1 MKQKASWYFKRPQ
14 MLYNG
19 VSYPTGIWPID
30 LSRKSIG
37 WSLYDKGLH
46 HENIKIISSSIIFIV
61 VFQMFSNVYRL
72 LRKLINFHNFQ
83 ILRYILHLQVEPD
96 HDLIHSSNL
105 LKDVS
110 FWSFQVGHSIF
121 LVQCHETFASVLF
134 SIAILN

>member
-1 MKQKASWYFKRPQ
+1 MKQKASWYF
-14 MLYNG
+14 YNG

-72 LRKLINFHNFQ
+72 LRKLINCHNFQ
-83 ILRYILHLQVEPD
+83 ILRYILHLQVAPH

-110 FWSFQVGHSIF
+110 FLSFQVGHSIF